1 MRVSEN
7 ILFWTGMYAGS
18 GYIIAE
24 DTIIAVDAQSRRDQA
39 SLMIEL
45 LKHHGYNPL
54 NVRYLVNTHN
64 DFDHI
69 GGNAEFL
76 HQIPN
81 IRMIA
86 GAEDS
91 IKIENPTGGILDRS
105 RFRMERV
112 IENLDRCSVEV
123 KLQEDVTLEI
133 NDLKLSILHTP
144 GHTAGSICVYVEEDK
159 ALFTGDTVLGDGRW
173 AGPQGLPL
181 VRMDLDTMIATLER
195 LSTFEV
201 EWLLPGHGKVVR
213 NGQRKIREVIT
224 TLQQLPEQVLRAV
237 ERASTIANVSDQ
249 LLAYPNTVSSAIMKL
264 EKQGKIRKI
273 IQESSIDVTK
283 WIAK

>member
-45 LKHHGYNPL
+45 LKHHGYNPQ

-81 IRMIA
+81 ITMIA

-91 IKIENPTGGILDRS
+91 IKIENPTGSILDRS

-123 KLQEDVTLEI
+123 KVQEDVTLEI

-249 LLAYPNTVSSAIMKL
+249 LLAYPNTVNSAIMKL

-273 IQESSIDVTK
+273 NQENSIDVTK